1 MTQVPSG
8 LVPLFFRSLGCRFHY
23 VYISLYHIS
32 LYYIILFYIAGTSKL
47 VSSLSCIVIEI
58 PYIYIYTRSPFL
70 WQNEHIFITPYR
82 WCCRCGGNPA
92 KKDLKIQ
99 I

>member
-58 PYIYIYTRSPFL
+58 PYIYIHGVHSYGRMNTYLSHPIDGVAVVEGIRPRK
-70 WQNEHIFITPYR
+70 T
-82 WCCRCGGNPA
+82 
-92 KKDLKIQ
+92 
-99 I
+99 